1 MKSTSACL
9 TCHVQQA
16 QRILN
21 KFIDNEE
28 EKWVI
33 LSKILNDL
41 SKTKYGLKPI
51 DISEEMYTKIET
63 YLKINDIFYYE
74 KKKSNEIA
82 LKLYDTFK
90 LRILESSDPLYEA
103 AKLAVSGNLVDFGAM
118 PDSLEF
124 LISKV
129 SEIWN
134 EPFSID
140 DFEDFKFKLLN
151 SNTLL
156 YLVDNAGEIVFDKLF
171 IDIMKTFNKNLHIA
185 VAVKGKPIINDAT
198 LEDAKQ
204 IEIDRFAKIIDT
216 GLKTPGTSI
225 SKATEE
231 FRKAFFEYE
240 IVLSKGQGNFE
251 GLSDE
256 KRENLYFALVAKCD
270 VISKF
275 IGVEKNSKIFM
286 NSKRIFQD

>member
-9 TCHVQQA
+9 VCHVSQA
-16 QRILN
+16 QRILSKYVN
-21 KFIDNEE
+21 NEE
-28 EKWVI
+28 EKWNLLTKV
-33 LSKILNDL
+33 LSDL
-41 SKTKYGLKPI
+41 STVKYGLKPI
-51 DISEEMYTKIET
+51 DISEEMYTNLEK
-63 YLKINDIFYYE
+63 YLKIDDIFRNE

-90 LRILESSDPLYEA
+90 LKILDSSDPLYDA

-129 SEIWN
+129 TEIWN

-140 DFEDFKFKLLN
+140 DFEEFKLKLLKSN
-151 SNTLL
+151 SLL

-171 IDIMKTFNKNLHIA
+171 IDIIKSFHKDLNIA
-185 VAVKGKPIINDAT
+185 VAVKGQPIINDAT
-198 LEDAKQ
+198 VEDAKQ
-204 IEIDRFAKIIDT
+204 IGLDKLVKIIDT
-216 GLKTPGTSI
+216 GLKTPGVTI
-225 SKATEE
+225 SKSTEE
-231 FRKAFFEYE
+231 FRKAFYDYE
-240 IVLSKGQGNFE
+240 IVLAKGQGNFE

-256 KRENLYFALVAKCD
+256 KRKNLFFALIAKCD

-275 IGVEKNSKIFM
+275 LGLEKNSKIFI
-286 NSKRIFQD
+286 NSKRISQA